1 MGNIKHL
8 LVIPAAVAV
17 LAALYLVFRIAA
29 SAMQGY
35 SWQEMDWQQRGTTSI
50 MDFFKASEIGKR
62 DVEERRFAP
71 EDSLFQVTTP
81 PRPRA
86 AGCC

>member
-1 MGNIKHL
+1 MGKVKHI
-8 LVIPAAVAV
+8 LVIPAAAAV

-50 MDFFKASEIGKR
+50 ADFFKASDIGRR
-62 DVEERRFAP
+62 DVE
-71 EDSLFQVTTP
+71 
-81 PRPRA
+81 RA
-86 AGCC
+86 GKKCVEYYAYKDGFPVKTVCSK

>member
-50 MDFFKASEIGKR
+50 VDFFKASEIGKR
-62 DVEERRFAP
+62 DVE
-71 EDSLFQVTTP
+71 
-81 PRPRA
+81 RA
-86 AGCC
+86 GKKCVEYYAYKDGLPLKTVCSK